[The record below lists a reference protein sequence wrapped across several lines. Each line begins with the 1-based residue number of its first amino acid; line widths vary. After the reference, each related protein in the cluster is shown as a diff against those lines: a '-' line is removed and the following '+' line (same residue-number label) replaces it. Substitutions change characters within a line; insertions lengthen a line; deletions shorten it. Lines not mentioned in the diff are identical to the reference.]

1 MSAPATAR
9 AAAAHPLKN
18 ISFSD
23 PAVAVE
29 RRADGTIYLRP
40 KAPLG
45 DYPLRLTDRLHHWA
59 QATPDNVFMAER
71 VAGGDWRRL
80 SYAELLNASR
90 HIASALLSRGLSAE
104 KPVIIL
110 SGNSIDHALVAFG

>member
-1 MSAPATAR
+1 MNAAGNTAR
-9 AAAAHPLKN
+9 AAGAHPLRR
-18 ISFSD
+18 ISFGD
-23 PAVAVE
+23 PAVSVE
-29 RRADGTIYLRP
+29 RKADGTIYLRP

-45 DYPLRLTDRLHHWA
+45 DYPLRLTDRLPHWA

-80 SYAELLNASR
+80 SYAELLDASR

-104 KPVIIL
+104 KHVIIL
-110 SGNSIDHALVAFG
+110 